1 MKAFKFL
8 FLFFFLSGSI
18 LKAQIPYPQIEKLSI
33 DDYLFVQYCD
43 DVADARKAL
52 AAAKTGS
59 ELPIRFYTY
68 KANSEDTIIK
78 IAARC
83 SIPYDAIVTLNRI
96 ESMQTDIAG
105 RILIL
110 PTMPAVYLPEKAI
123 SILVHPA

>member
-33 DDYLFVQYCD
+33 DDYLFIQYCD

-78 IAARC
+78 IAAR
-83 SIPYDAIVTLNRI
+83 
-96 ESMQTDIAG
+96 
-105 RILIL
+105 
-110 PTMPAVYLPEKAI
+110 
-123 SILVHPA
+123 

>member
-18 LKAQIPYPQIEKLSI
+18 LKAQVPYPQIEKLHI
-33 DDYLFVQYCD
+33 DDYIFVQYCD

-52 AAAKTGS
+52 ALAKTGN

-83 SIPYDAIVTLNRI
+83 SRYI
-96 ESMQTDIAG
+96 
-105 RILIL
+105 
-110 PTMPAVYLPEKAI
+110 K
-123 SILVHPA
+123 